1 MSLGMDTGLKN
12 FEWMSELSVGKYSFI
27 DLLQSFA
34 VLILVLVIRGL
45 LIRFVFV
52 RLKSIAAQ
60 TTNEYDDRILES
72 IERPVSYFLLII
84 GFYFAI
90 IVLPISNE
98 LRHFCSLTFRGVST
112 LMVFWGLL
120 RFVDILADILVEL
133 SSRNNHSIAAFIP
146 LLRKATR
153 VFVIV
158 IGIIMVIDNLGYSVG
173 GILATLGLG
182 GAALA
187 FASKDTIA
195 NLYGSFALALDRP
208 FQVGDW
214 IQVGSQVDG
223 DVEEIGLR
231 STKVRSWPKTVVSIP
246 NSVLANEI
254 IDNWSRMPKR
264 RVKQV
269 VGVTYETKPDDME
282 GLVEDIRQLLR
293 DDEGVDGDFLL
304 VNFIDFGESSLNIL
318 VYYFT
323 RSTAWLEHMDVRQR
337 VNLKIMR
344 VVAARGLSIAFPT
357 HTVYF
362 EGDIAQGLAG
372 GNLPGDSG
380 LSTPR

>member
-1 MSLGMDTGLKN
+1 MEAIKESLAWASD
-12 FEWMSELSVGKYSFI
+12 LSVFNFSLV

-34 VLILVLVIRGL
+34 ILILVLILRG
-45 LIRFVFV
+45 IVTRFVFA
-52 RLKSIAAQ
+52 RMKSLAAQ
-60 TTNEYDDRILES
+60 TTNEYDDRVLDG
-72 IERPVSYFLLII
+72 IEPPISHFLLLT
-84 GFYFAI
+84 GFYLAI

-98 LRHFCSLTFRGVST
+98 LRQFFSVVFRGVST
-112 LMVFWGLL
+112 LLVFWGLL
-120 RFVDILADILVEL
+120 RFVDILADILVEI
-133 SSRNNHSIAAFIP
+133 SRHKGHSIAAFIP

-158 IGIIMVIDNLGYSVG
+158 IGVIMVVDNLGYSVG

-214 IQVGSQVDG
+214 IQVGSEVDG
-223 DVEEIGLR
+223 DVEEVGLR
-231 STKVRSWPKTVVSIP
+231 STKVRSWPKTIVSIP

-264 RVKQV
+264 RVKQI

-282 GLVEDIRQLLR
+282 GIVEDIRQLLR
-293 DDEGVDGDFLL
+293 DDDGVDHDFLL
-304 VNFIDFGESSLNIL
+304 VNFTDFGESSLDVL

-323 RSTAWLEHMDVRQR
+323 RSIAWLEHMDVRQR
-337 VNLKIMR
+337 INIKIMR
-344 VVAARGLSIAFPT
+344 AVEARGLSIAFPT
-357 HTVYF
+357 RSVYL
-362 EGDIAQGLAG
+362 EGANAERIANV
-372 GNLPGDSG
+372 NLPGVRGPD
-380 LSTPR
+380 LPR